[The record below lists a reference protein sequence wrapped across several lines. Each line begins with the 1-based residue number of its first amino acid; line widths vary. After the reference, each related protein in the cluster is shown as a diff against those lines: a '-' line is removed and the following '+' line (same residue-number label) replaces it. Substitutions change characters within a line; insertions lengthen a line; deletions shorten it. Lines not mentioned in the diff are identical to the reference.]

1 MELSRPQRFRNH
13 FERAILEIRREV
25 ANFDGVTIKAYR
37 GNTSG
42 ERSRK
47 QVRKFAK
54 EAARGE
60 MRREAMKYNRAMEVN
75 L

>member
-25 ANFDGVTIKAYR
+25 ATFDGETILGYR
-37 GNTSG
+37 GNTTG

-54 EAARGE
+54 EAARGA
-60 MRREAMKYNRAMEVN
+60 MRREAIAFRNFVEGN
-75 L
+75 